1 MKANISQYTVLKHIK
16 KGKNMFTICFTYVTN
31 AYKSYVKHTGFYYTF
46 KCVETLVQHTY
57 NIFETYLAHFAVNAD
72 DK

>member
-1 MKANISQYTVLKHIK
+1 
-16 KGKNMFTICFTYVTN
+16 MFTMFHICDMYEL
-31 AYKSYVKHTGFYYTF
+31 YVKHTGCYYAF

-57 NIFETYLAHFAVNAD
+57 NIFETYVAHFAVNAD

>member
-1 MKANISQYTVLKHIK
+1 
-16 KGKNMFTICFTYVTN
+16 MFTICFTYVTN
-31 AYKSYVKHTGFYYTF
+31 ANKSYVKHTGFYYTF